1 MFKNELNVHKNIW
14 GSGVSVN

>member
-14 GSGVSVN
+14 GSAVSVN